1 MLEPIPVFRD
11 SAEDLRDFF
20 VDLENSLIK
29 IRKERSTR
37 KQYKF
42 PTTNGEA
49 VVDSWKFNEFAYG
62 TDIELP
68 SQARGLFT
76 RDGKIIARGYDKFF
90 NVGEVEKSKLEH
102 LQKLKGPFALTM
114 KENGCIVF
122 LSGLEDG
129 TLVVCSKHVTGE
141 PVIESDG
148 KGSRHYERAKKTVY
162 EHLEKAGKL
171 AEELA
176 TFLYKHNI
184 TAVAELCDDDFEEH
198 IIEYPKELAGL
209 YLHGINA
216 NTIQFHSYPMKNVYA
231 VADYFGFKR
240 VYYEQYDS
248 FDTLWLFLEEKSKT
262 GIFQG
267 REIEGF
273 VILAKDKEDDDF
285 FFKYKFEEPYAL
297 YRTFRE
303 VTKDL
308 ITKRRAKV
316 QLILEQRKHA
326 RIVQAYL
333 DFVEKLFSEQPELAE
348 QYLEEK
354 GIIKVRKMFLKDIGL
369 DQQDGMGLVALNE
382 SEKLTKRFNEFFEE
396 VKFRYILFPIA
407 VVGCGKT
414 TVFRTLANLFPKWQ
428 HFQNDNYSAPKE
440 FRNSCVKSL
449 ADLPL
454 LLLDRNNSLRKER
467 QSLIDDIFQMRC
479 NVLVPNVGLR
489 FVGINFTACDD
500 KEKFSKVIR
509 ERIEARGDNHQCVN
523 AKTERQKTER
533 IILSMEARLQPPTLV
548 ASAPKNKVVKGEDL
562 ESPDDLFYSMINFD
576 ITKLSSL
583 EIAKEIWAYLSQLQ
597 QFNDERDPTEEEW
610 QRAYQEALDYK
621 PTFKKVVSSKNLG
634 DKRPEYYGVR
644 IEDVSGLIDGVSTK
658 LGEQKMWQSM
668 RANDRVQRELHVTI
682 GHKNSIYAFP
692 SLKDKWN
699 ELARRFAMQVAKK
712 ESKEDKFVPVKFFC
726 DVHVKKLVVF
736 DNKLVTLSVQIPQ
749 TYKKE
754 GENIILQNPALE
766 PLNEHLHITVGTVSS
781 SVSNADLNVLLHEL
795 LKKYGDVLADGE
807 YPLKETIA
815 RVYSFD
821 RLLEKQQVFIF
832 FSYTF

>member
-162 EHLEKAGKL
+162 EHLEKAGKS

-248 FDTLWLFLEEKSKT
+248 FDTLWSFLEEKSKT
-262 GIFQG
+262 
-267 REIEGF
+267 
-273 VILAKDKEDDDF
+273 
-285 FFKYKFEEPYAL
+285 
-297 YRTFRE
+297 
-303 VTKDL
+303 
-308 ITKRRAKV
+308 AKV

-348 QYLEEK
+348 QFLEEK

-449 ADLPL
+449 ADSPL
-454 LLLDRNNSLRKER
+454 LLLDRNNSSRKER

-509 ERIEARGDNHQCVN
+509 ERIDARGDNHQCVN
-523 AKTERQKTER
+523 AKTEKQKTER

-548 ASAPKNKVVKGEDL
+548 ASAPKNKVVNGEDL

-576 ITKLSSL
+576 ITKSSSL

-597 QFNDERDPTEEEW
+597 QFKDERDPTEEEW

-668 RANDRVQRELHVTI
+668 RANDRVQKELHVTI

-726 DVHVKKLVVF
+726 DVQVKKLVVF

-781 SVSNADLNVLLHEL
+781 SVSNADSNVLLHEL
-795 LKKYGDVLADGE
+795 SKNTV
-807 YPLKETIA
+807 T
-815 RVYSFD
+815 S
-821 RLLEKQQVFIF
+821 
-832 FSYTF
+832 